1 MNYESLIRSAMTQGI
16 SPEAIAKEFTDAFNK
31 IQKEESPAAK
41 RHRVL
46 NEMFEV
52 LDDNWDMEQF
62 EPEDVGRIAAVVYE
76 AQHPEWSAKDIEDY
90 AKQMTQSAAFSA
102 KLVGVNDVE
111 TGLDILENELKDVLA
126 EALKEEIE
134 IKSKDD
140 KNILEE
146 FLKDL

>member
-31 IQKEESPAAK
+31 IQKEESPEVK

-46 NEMFEV
+46 DEMFEI

-62 EPEDVGRIAAVVYE
+62 EPEDVGRIAAIVYE

-90 AKQMTQSAAFSA
+90 AKQMTQGAAFSA

-111 TGLDILENELKDVLA
+111 TSLNILENELKDALA
-126 EALKEEIE
+126 EVLKEE

-140 KNILEE
+140 KDILKE

>member
-31 IQKEESPAAK
+31 IQKEESPEVK

-46 NEMFEV
+46 DEMFEI

-62 EPEDVGRIAAVVYE
+62 EPEDVGRIAAIVYE
-76 AQHPEWSAKDIEDY
+76 TQHPEWSAKDIEDY
-90 AKQMTQSAAFSA
+90 AKQMTQSAAFFA

-111 TGLDILENELKDVLA
+111 TSLNILEDELKDALA
-126 EALKEEIE
+126 EVLKEE

-140 KNILEE
+140 KDILKE

>member
-31 IQKEESPAAK
+31 VQKEESPAAK
-41 RHRVL
+41 RHRIL
-46 NEMFEV
+46 DEMFEI

-62 EPEDVGRIAAVVYE
+62 EPEDVGRIAAIVYE

-90 AKQMTQSAAFSA
+90 AKQMTQGAAFSA

-126 EALKEEIE
+126 EALKEEI
-134 IKSKDD
+134 KSKDD
-140 KNILEE
+140 KDILEE